1 MKNPNAPRPEILEFD
16 ITINHSEAIFDIQ
29 NITHKIGR
37 AHYDGSN
44 IMRVSVMQADDSPQ
58 DTALIA
64 RFLERRI
71 AAVESKVIRYSR
83 GRTTKEETDAVGRSS
98 MSTTISLA
106 FPDNWQEHCRPNLET
121 AIYDYV
127 VNACVSDFLANTN
140 TAEAAI
146 YAERAEIDL
155 EQIKYYVS
163 TRKPGT
169 MRRHRHFM
177 G

>member
-1 MKNPNAPRPEILEFD
+1 MKNPNSPRPETIECK
-16 ITINHSEAIFDIQ
+16 ISINHSEAIFDIR
-29 NITHKIGR
+29 NITHKLGQ

-44 IMRVSVMQADDSPQ
+44 IRRISVMQADDSPQ
-58 DTALIA
+58 DMALVS

-71 AAVESKVIRYSR
+71 AAVEARVIRYSR
-83 GRTTKEETDAVGRSS
+83 GRETQEETDVVGRTSLV
-98 MSTTISLA
+98 TTITLA
-106 FPDNWQEHCRPNLET
+106 FPDNWQEHCRQNLET
-121 AIYDYV
+121 AAYNYV

-140 TAEAAI
+140 TAEAAL
-146 YAERAEIDL
+146 YAEKAEL
-155 EQIKYYVS
+155 ELDQIKYYVS